1 MIILDTGYSK
11 KKSQN
16 TDLSLNNVYFVD
28 IISFSKHDFCTKIQ
42 MSSVEDIKFWR
53 GAVVIGVSSVPHT
66 NILYYTT
73 DNLMSILDINEQMFY
88 NYFIAI
94 KLCGFSGGVLV
105 DEKEEYRNKII
116 EMVKSVNR
124 KDILIYIFKITE
136 DIIREDCNE

>member
-1 MIILDTGYSK
+1 
-11 KKSQN
+11 
-16 TDLSLNNVYFVD
+16 
-28 IISFSKHDFCTKIQ
+28 

-73 DNLMSILDINEQMFY
+73 DNLMSILDISEQMFY

-94 KLCGFSGGVLV
+94 KLCGFSGGVFV
-105 DEKEEYRNKII
+105 DEKEEYRNKIV

-136 DIIREDCNE
+136 DIIREDYDE